1 MSFERLVKKPRS
13 AVADMDNW
21 VRLEALSVISRN
33 PLMDDCS
40 LFRDL
45 IESNDPQEAF
55 LAFKGLSKLYNIPSS
70 IQEIWHELFSETVDL
85 LQKRAVSSSGS
96 SQLRTAALKALAFS
110 PCLSFSDIDSV
121 LKSITSAFSYDSSF
135 LLPEPSLRLLPR
147 ESSFGLSEAF
157 GLLLASMS
165 VDEEGALKI
174 LRRELDCQNPD
185 RLIPALISLQLNPS
199 SEMTD
204 QLLWVARNSEKRVAD
219 EAARALLAC
228 GGKKVCLVITSLLKE
243 IRDADRK
250 AVLLS
255 AAAAAD
261 REEIWRV
268 LLAFSRGND
277 LKLALTA
284 LMAIDGFAAADKK
297 DKLSLYSETVKR
309 KEPELVALAA
319 LLAYKAGNSKSI
331 KVLKQL
337 IDSDSEKHRFEAV
350 KALSE
355 IPAEIAVPII
365 LSHFN
370 EETDENI
377 IDQMFLA
384 LRKLLS
390 KLKKLEIIEN
400 TLLPWLSRKLKSADA
415 FIRNQTAVLG
425 GCLGPFAEES
435 LLQAI
440 STEDHPY
447 VIASILS
454 ALGRCGCN
462 KLLLFTEF
470 HDHKNARI
478 RANTITALLNCGNDA
493 ASYFYEALND
503 LSPRVRAAAAY
514 NLFML
519 GQLKSLG
526 VLNSMLQVPEPLSVL
541 SACYVFNNI
550 FKIVLPSLEAN
561 NPLVL
566 SVGRLAMD
574 LQRGK
579 QIGPGLL
586 NSPEALDLFYEMAS
600 AGGDRKKILWILEE
614 KHKRRPSSFV
624 VTRVL
629 AAVYIL
635 SGSEAKALPLLEI
648 CARENPTDLADLL
661 DTYRIVLKLGD
672 LNRANNY
679 GDKAK
684 KLYKMLLDGCIELCR
699 GIRGTGA
706 ALMLQRLNFLTEP
719 SMNLYNAMIQLKVAE
734 DDPDTVMYLM
744 TELILARPFNINLID
759 KLAAMMPD
767 KYSDLKQALI
777 AYSKSIST
785 NN

>member
-13 AVADMDNW
+13 AVGDMDKW
-21 VRLEALSVISRN
+21 VRLAALSAISRN
-33 PLMDDCS
+33 PLTDDRS
-40 LFRDL
+40 FLQNL
-45 IESNDPQEAF
+45 IESDDPKTAF
-55 LAFKGLSKLYNIPSS
+55 LAFKGLSKLLNTPSS
-70 IQEIWHELFSETVDL
+70 IKEIWRELFTETVDL

-110 PCLSFSDIDSV
+110 SGLSFSGIDSV
-121 LKSITSAFSYDSSF
+121 LKSITSAFSYEASF

-147 ESSFGLSEAF
+147 ENSLGLSEAF
-157 GLLLASMS
+157 GLLLASMP
-165 VDEEGALKI
+165 VEEEGTIKI

-185 RLIPALISLQLNPS
+185 RLIPALLSLQLNPS
-199 SEMTD
+199 AEMTD
-204 QLLWVARNSEKRVAD
+204 QLLWIARNGEKRVAD

-243 IRDADRK
+243 IRDTDRK

-268 LLAFSRGND
+268 LSAFARGTD
-277 LKLALTA
+277 LKLALTS
-284 LMAIDGFAAADKK
+284 LLAIDGFAGADNK

-309 KEPELVALAA
+309 KEPELAVLAA
-319 LLAYKAGNSKSI
+319 LLAYRAGNIKSI
-331 KVLKQL
+331 KVLKQF
-337 IDSDSEKHRFEAV
+337 IDSESEKYRFEAI

-355 IPAEIAVPII
+355 ISAETAVPVI
-365 LSHFN
+365 LLHFD
-370 EETDENI
+370 EETDENC

-384 LRKLLS
+384 LRKLLP

-400 TLLPWLSRKLKSADA
+400 TLMPWLSRKLKSSDA

-425 GCLGPFAEES
+425 GCLGPFAEET
-435 LLQAI
+435 LLLAL
-440 STEDHPY
+440 STESHPY
-447 VIASILS
+447 VIASLLS
-454 ALGRCGCN
+454 ALGRCGCD

-470 HDHKNARI
+470 HDHKDARI

-503 LSPRVRAAAAY
+503 ISPRVRAAAAY

-519 GQLKSLG
+519 GQLKSVG

-541 SACYVFNNI
+541 SACYVFYNI
-550 FKIVLPSLEAN
+550 FKIVLSSLEADH
-561 NPLVL
+561 PLIL
-566 SVGRLAMD
+566 SVGRLAID

-579 QIGPGLL
+579 KIGPGLL
-586 NSPEALDLFYEMAS
+586 NSPEALDLFYEMAA
-600 AGGDRKKILWILEE
+600 AGGDRKKILWTLEE

-624 VTRVL
+624 ITRIL
-629 AAVYIL
+629 AAIYIL
-635 SGSEAKALPLLEI
+635 SGSEAKALPLMEI

-672 LNRANNY
+672 LNRANDY
-679 GDKAK
+679 GDKTK

-744 TELILARPFNINLID
+744 TELILARPFNINLIS

-767 KYSDLKQALI
+767 EYSDLKQALT
-777 AYSKSIST
+777 AYANSI